1 MSNADEIAAAFGK
14 VDELLAAATAA
25 APAVAL
31 LVARAADRGI
41 TETRLANHL
50 RTNPTVLKWLLK
62 LAPDAT
68 TDRSIDLEAADDD
81 LGELV
86 LRWARAG

>member
-1 MSNADEIAAAFGK
+1 MSTADEIAAAFGK
-14 VDELLAAATAA
+14 VDELLVAATAA

-31 LVARAADRGI
+31 LAARAAERGI
-41 TETRLANHL
+41 SEAKLANHL
-50 RTNPTVLKWLLK
+50 HLNATVLKWVMRTG
-62 LAPDAT
+62 PDAT
-68 TDRSIDLEAADDD
+68 TDRSIELDGDD

>member
-1 MSNADEIAAAFGK
+1 MSSAAEINEAFSK
-14 VDELLAAATAA
+14 VDEFLLAAGAA

-31 LVARAADRGI
+31 LAATAAERGI
-41 TETRLANHL
+41 SEAKLANHL
-50 RTNPTVLKWLLK
+50 GLNATVLKWVMK

-68 TDRSIDLEAADDD
+68 TDRIDLDEAD

>member
-1 MSNADEIAAAFGK
+1 MSSADEIAAAFGK
-14 VDELLAAATAA
+14 VDEFLLAAGEV
-25 APAVAL
+25 APSVEL
-31 LVARAADRGI
+31 LLARAEQQGV
-41 TETRLANHL
+41 TEAAMLRHL
-50 RTNPTVLKWLLK
+50 RLSSTTARWLLK

-68 TDRSIDLEAADDD
+68 TDRSIDLDEAD